1 VLAHGSCVVGAGE
14 DADLILEDETVS
26 RRHVELKLVPEGVE
40 VIDLGSR
47 NGTFYLGQR
56 VQHMVLAPGSKIRL
70 GRVELDL
77 EADNS
82 ALAAQLSSTNH
93 YGSLRG
99 GSEPMRHLYGLM
111 ERLTGSLVSVLIEG
125 ETGTGKELIAK
136 TLHDQSMVKEGPF
149 VAVNCGALDQALVR
163 SELFGHVR
171 GAFTGAVDARVG
183 AFEAATNGTLFLDEI
198 GELPLEVQ
206 PLLLRVLETRSV
218 QRVGDSSTRKVNVR
232 VITAT
237 HRNLED
243 LVREGR
249 FREDLYYRLLV
260 VRLTVPPLR
269 HRPGDIP
276 DLVRSFSDEL
286 QLPPLPEEVI
296 TQFVARS
303 WTGNVRELKNAV
315 LAYLALGTLPTAA
328 RSDAV
333 LDAALR
339 GAVDLSLPYAEQK
352 DQLIDRFLRVYLDVL
367 LKQAGQNQSEA
378 ARLSGIDRSH
388 LNKLIRKLL

>member
-1 VLAHGSCVVGAGE
+1 MLTHGSCIVGAGE
-14 DADLILEDETVS
+14 DADLIVDDETVS

-56 VQHMVLAPGSKIRL
+56 VQHIILGPGSKIRL
-70 GRVELDL
+70 GRVELGL
-77 EADNS
+77 ETDGG
-82 ALAAQLSSTNH
+82 ALAAQLSSTSH
-93 YGSLRG
+93 YGALRG

-136 TLHDQSMVKEGPF
+136 TLHDQSMIKQGPF
-149 VAVNCGALDQALVR
+149 VAINCGALDQALVR

-171 GAFTGAVDARVG
+171 GAFTGAVETRVG

-198 GELPLEVQ
+198 GELPLEIQ
-206 PLLLRVLETRSV
+206 PLLLRVLETRLV
-218 QRVGDSSTRKVNVR
+218 QRVGDSSTRKINVR

-237 HRNLED
+237 HRSLED

-249 FREDLYYRLLV
+249 FRQDLYYRLVV
-260 VRLTVPPLR
+260 VRLMVPPLR
-269 HRPGDIP
+269 QRPSDIP
-276 DLVRSFSDEL
+276 DLVRSLCDEL

-296 TQFVARS
+296 SQFAARA

-315 LAYLALGTLPTAA
+315 LAYSALGTLTPAA
-328 RSDAV
+328 PNDAG
-333 LDAALR
+333 LDTSLR
-339 GAVDLSLPYAEQK
+339 AAVDLSLPYAEQK
-352 DQLIDRFLRVYLDVL
+352 DQLIDRFLRIYLDVL
-367 LKQAGQNQSEA
+367 MKQTAQNQSEA

-388 LNKLIRKLL
+388 LNKLIRKLR